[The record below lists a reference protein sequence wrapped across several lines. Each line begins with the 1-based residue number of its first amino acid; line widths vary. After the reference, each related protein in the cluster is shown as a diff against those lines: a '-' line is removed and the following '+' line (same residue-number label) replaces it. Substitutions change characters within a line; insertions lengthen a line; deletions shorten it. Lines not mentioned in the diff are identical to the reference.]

1 MSLGDGQVFALQ
13 PFTTPATVLQ
23 PRLTV
28 QETYS
33 FNFTYPEAGTYTLS
47 VSGYADYSF
56 DEMQRIGE
64 DWGPVERHTSVF
76 PLFSTS
82 TIVV

>member
-1 MSLGDGQVFALQ
+1 M
-13 PFTTPATVLQ
+13 
-23 PRLTV
+23 RIIRI
-28 QETYS
+28 
-33 FNFTYPEAGTYTLS
+33 
-47 VSGYADYSF
+47 